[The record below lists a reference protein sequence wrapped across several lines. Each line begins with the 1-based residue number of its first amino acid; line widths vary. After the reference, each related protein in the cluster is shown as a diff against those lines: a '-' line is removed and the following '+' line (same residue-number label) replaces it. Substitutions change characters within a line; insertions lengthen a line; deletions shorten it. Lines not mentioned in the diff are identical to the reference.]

1 MKELSFNETL
11 EQKNYGSFILL
22 EQCYTEFDDETEEE
36 KEIYNV
42 SIECMVDI
50 TFSHTLDLFESYD
63 LEETKIYFNM
73 LASNIEKVTG
83 IKG

>member
-11 EQKNYGSFILL
+11 ERKNYGSFILL
-22 EQCYTEFDDETEEE
+22 EQWYTEFDDETEEE

-42 SIECMVDI
+42 SIEYMVDI

-63 LEETKIYFNM
+63 LEETKTYFNM
-73 LASNIEKVTG
+73 LANNIEKVTG